1 MTGFSR
7 QQLRKAE
14 FYAVGVAVV
23 FVAAVAL
30 SGIVI
35 GIGDVTARLGLLS
48 AELVAGLLA
57 LSLVNYALRTVRWH
71 LFGLRLGMNVPFGR
85 TALVYVAGFS
95 MTPTPGKM
103 GEALRLWLLERIHGF
118 RYARTAAVMIGD
130 RVGDLAAILALCLFG
145 VGAFAGYGQ
154 STALVAVVGTALI
167 LLLARSGPLLGT
179 IGAAYRVV
187 GRWPRLFAAA
197 RHSVRQTGRLF
208 SPSVV
213 FAALMLG
220 AVGWLAE
227 CVGLYWLVNAMGAAI
242 SLQAAIFVF
251 SFSLLVGAVSMLPGG
266 LGSTEA
272 TMFALLTLA
281 DVPADV
287 ALAATAVNRAAT
299 LWFAVVLG
307 AAVLPSALRLA
318 RGPAMSTQ
326 QADSRA

>member
-1 MTGFSR
+1 MSGFDR
-7 QQLRKAE
+7 QRLRRAE
-14 FYAVGVAVV
+14 FYTVGVAVL
-23 FVAAVAL
+23 FVVAMAV

-35 GIGDVTARLGLLS
+35 GAGDVTARLGLLS

-57 LSLVNYALRTVRWH
+57 LSLLNYALRAWRWH
-71 LFGLRLGMNVPFGR
+71 LFGRRLDIAIPLGR
-85 TALVYVAGFS
+85 TALVYVAGFA

-103 GEALRLWLLERIHGF
+103 GEALRLWLLERIYGF

-130 RVGDLAAILALCLFG
+130 RLGDMAAIMGLCLFG
-145 VGAFAGYGQ
+145 AGAFTGYGG
-154 STALVAVVGTALI
+154 SILLVAAGGAMLTV
-167 LLLARSGPLLGT
+167 LLARPGLLLGL
-179 IGAAYRVV
+179 IGVAHRAV

-197 RHSVRQTGRLF
+197 RHSVRHTARLF
-208 SPSVV
+208 TPTLAV
-213 FAALMLG
+213 AALGLG

-242 SLQAAIFVF
+242 SLQGAVFVF
-251 SFSLLVGAVSMLPGG
+251 AFSLLVGAVSMLPGG

-299 LWFAVVLG
+299 LWFAVLLG
-307 AAVLPSALRLA
+307 VVVLPSAMRLA
-318 RGPAMSTQ
+318 RGPAMATQ
-326 QADSRA
+326 EADSRA